1 MLQFLSQ
8 KTTSN
13 YFKTRSYY
21 ESQLLMLYL
30 IHFGSTTQSISG
42 LEVVRNT
49 ATCVGGTWSFDK
61 GDPTTLTPG
70 PWTTL
75 RTWSTDHCTD
85 LTVLSPKRTGENPR
99 DIRQIKPKMFAV
111 PASERDPVA
120 VYKLYAAKKRLS
132 EMNHDNATFYLA
144 VNTCKNQDSSKP
156 WFKKSAVG
164 LHKLN
169 SLMKTMA
176 EKAGLGPIVKNHSG
190 RKTII

>member
-42 LEVVRNT
+42 FVVVRNT

-70 PWTTL
+70 PWTPL

-85 LTVLSPKRTGENPR
+85 RSTDPPTDPPLRTPHKKKTIKMTIRDLSYHLFCFFFLLLMLWKEDLRTSKKTNNSA
-99 DIRQIKPKMFAV
+99 IKTCVFA
-111 PASERDPVA
+111 
-120 VYKLYAAKKRLS
+120 
-132 EMNHDNATFYLA
+132 
-144 VNTCKNQDSSKP
+144 
-156 WFKKSAVG
+156 
-164 LHKLN
+164 
-169 SLMKTMA
+169 
-176 EKAGLGPIVKNHSG
+176 AGLRLHPSFCSAHSSSCSVTRPRLLRKRPI
-190 RKTII
+190 T

>member
-21 ESQLLMLYL
+21 ESQLLMLHL

-42 LEVVRNT
+42 FEVVRNT

-61 GDPTTLTPG
+61 GDRTTLTPG

-85 LTVLSPKRTGENPR
+85 LSKDPPTDPSLRTPHKKTTIKMTIR
-99 DIRQIKPKMFAV
+99 DLTYHLFSFFFFLLMRWKEDLHTSKKTNNSAIKTCVFA
-111 PASERDPVA
+111 
-120 VYKLYAAKKRLS
+120 
-132 EMNHDNATFYLA
+132 
-144 VNTCKNQDSSKP
+144 
-156 WFKKSAVG
+156 
-164 LHKLN
+164 
-169 SLMKTMA
+169 
-176 EKAGLGPIVKNHSG
+176 AGLRLHPSFCSSHSSSCSVTRPRLLRKRPIA
-190 RKTII
+190 